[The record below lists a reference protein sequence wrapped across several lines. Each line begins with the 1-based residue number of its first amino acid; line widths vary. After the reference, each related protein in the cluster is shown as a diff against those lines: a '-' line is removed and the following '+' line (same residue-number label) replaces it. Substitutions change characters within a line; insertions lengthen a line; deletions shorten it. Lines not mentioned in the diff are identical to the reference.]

1 MNRCTKWIELQMQR
15 EPTNICPLVKLVF
28 SLRTFIPF
36 CSKLCQ
42 NNVSADSFCLWI
54 LFNNTRIYPSLYSS
68 ILYIH
73 WTFVFFL
80 ILITLQI
87 TRKYIA
93 ANSET
98 TISTNSCTKSCW
110 LLLLSSGLHFSL
122 YKFRNKIIVQTFET
136 TETATKQSRKSS
148 GNSHEKVQE
157 TAAKKFRKH
166 RTRFF
171 FRIGKQL
178 FLATEAYTYAKQYG
192 NSHDNVRINKRGK
205 LS

>member
-1 MNRCTKWIELQMQR
+1 MLFPSRSPW
-15 EPTNICPLVKLVF
+15 
-28 SLRTFIPF
+28 FIIHLF
-36 CSKLCQ
+36 HSVASCAKTMFL
-42 NNVSADSFCLWI
+42 LI
-54 LFNNTRIYPSLYSS
+54 LFVSEYCSTTQEFTFHFTLQFYIYTEHL
-68 ILYIH
+68 
-73 WTFVFFL
+73 FFFL

-178 FLATEAYTYAKQYG
+178 FLATEAYTYAKQYE

-205 LS
+205 LR

>member
-42 NNVSADSFCLWI
+42 NNVSADSFFFWI

-87 TRKYIA
+87 TRKYIV

-110 LLLLSSGLHFSL
+110 FLLLSSGLHFSL

-136 TETATKQSRKSS
+136 TETVTKKFRKQPRKGT

-157 TAAKKFRKH
+157 AVYTC
-166 RTRFF
+166 FF
-171 FRIGKQL
+171 FWNNHIYSISRQ
-178 FLATEAYTYAKQYG
+178 TYYREYIC
-192 NSHDNVRINKRGK
+192 SHHMRHT
-205 LS
+205 